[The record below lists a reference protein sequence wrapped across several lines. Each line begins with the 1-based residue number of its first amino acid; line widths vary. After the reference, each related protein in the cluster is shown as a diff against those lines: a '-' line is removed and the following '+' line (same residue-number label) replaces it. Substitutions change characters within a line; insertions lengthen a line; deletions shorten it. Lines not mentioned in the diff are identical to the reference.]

1 MAKIAI
7 FCRKAGGMA
16 LKTAT
21 YFRAHGLDVSLFLVE
36 VGVRKKRSAPE
47 RQFRAAHEQFRRYLL
62 RRSSLK
68 ERIRLAARGVFDR
81 LPSACQDLVRPS
93 VLRRAKAMGIPAFVV
108 PKHSSPEARDILE
121 KHDISYVLLASS
133 AWLVK
138 EPLLSMATTRIIN
151 AHCAKLPEHRSLDAL
166 PWSVLKD
173 DPVGL
178 TAHFVDQGIDTGPV
192 LLFEEVAPQ
201 PGDNLIRLRQRVDAK
216 KPEVFLKA
224 VRGLV
229 AGTIEPAPQ
238 HPSDGVHHRPMTF
251 DELVE
256 AERAL
261 QCRLGSERT

>member
-1 MAKIAI
+1 MGKIAI
-7 FCRKAGGMA
+7 FCRKTGGTA

-21 YFRAHGLDVSLFLVE
+21 YFRAHGMDVSLFVVE
-36 VGVRKKRSAPE
+36 VAVRKKRSATE
-47 RQFRAAHEQFRRYLL
+47 QQFQAAHEQFRRYLL

-68 ERIRLAARGVFDR
+68 ERMRLAARGVFGR

-93 VLRRAKAMGIPAFVV
+93 VLRRARAMGIPAFVV
-108 PKHSSPEARDILE
+108 QKHSSPQTRDILE
-121 KHDISYVLLASS
+121 KNDISYVLLASS

-166 PWSVLKD
+166 PWSVLD
-173 DPVGL
+173 NDPVGL

-201 PGDNLIRLRQRVDAK
+201 PGDNLIRLRQRVDAG

-229 AGTIEPAPQ
+229 AGTLQPVPQ

-261 QCRLGSERT
+261 QRRLGSERR